1 MGTIAAGFRRFDGC
15 LLKHLKRLIMS
26 IPVVDLAQFT
36 GGDAAAKQAFVQA
49 LGKAYEEVGFV
60 AVKNHG
66 IPDELIRQ
74 QYEYVQQ
81 FFSLPLEKKLQYEIA
96 GLAGQRGYTSFGR
109 EHAKGSDA
117 PDLKEFFQ
125 FGQMVDANHPL
136 KWEYPDNVQVKEI
149 AAFNPTLESAYRHFE
164 QSGRSLLQA
173 IALYLELD
181 EHYFDEHIEDGN
193 SILRCIH
200 YPPITTEPKSAIRA
214 EQHEDI
220 NLITLLVGAS
230 ADGLEILTKQGE
242 WVPVTSLP
250 EQIVVNVGD
259 MLQRLTN
266 NKLRSTTH
274 RVVNPKRELWHTSR
288 FSMPF
293 FLHPKSAMSLACLES
308 CIDASHPKAYPDA
321 TAGEY
326 LDERL
331 REIGLKK

>member
-1 MGTIAAGFRRFDGC
+1 
-15 LLKHLKRLIMS
+15 MS
-26 IPVVDLAQFT
+26 IPVVDLSLFLHGSEAEK
-36 GGDAAAKQAFVQA
+36 AVFVQE
-49 LGKAYEEVGFV
+49 LGKAYEDVGFV

-66 IPDELIRQ
+66 IPDQLIAEL
-74 QYEYVQQ
+74 YEYVQQ
-81 FFSLPLEKKLQYEIA
+81 FFSLPLDKKLNYEVA

-109 EHAKGSDA
+109 EHAKGSEA

-125 FGQMVDANHPL
+125 YGQTVEDKDEIKA
-136 KWEYPDNVQVKEI
+136 EYPDNVSVAEVQE
-149 AAFNPTLESAYRHFE
+149 FNPTLFSAYRNFE
-164 QSGRSLLQA
+164 KSGSALLQA
-173 IALYLELD
+173 IALYLGLSEN
-181 EHYFDEHIEDGN
+181 YFEPHLKNGN

-200 YPPITTEPKSAIRA
+200 YPPITNEPKSAIRA

-230 ADGLEILTKQGE
+230 ADGLQILTKQGE
-242 WVPVTSLP
+242 WVNVTSLP

-266 NKLRSTTH
+266 NKLCSTTH
-274 RVVNPKRELWHTSR
+274 RVVNPARELWHTSR
-288 FSMPF
+288 FSIPF
-293 FLHPKSAMSLACLES
+293 FMHPRSEMSLACLEN
-308 CIDASHPKAYPDA
+308 CITETQAKTYPDA

>member
-1 MGTIAAGFRRFDGC
+1 MA
-15 LLKHLKRLIMS
+15 
-26 IPVVDLAQFT
+26 IPVVNLADFT
-36 GGDAAAKQAFVQA
+36 SGDPELKQAFVNK

-66 IPDELIRQ
+66 IADGLIADLYQ
-74 QYEYVQQ
+74 YVQQ
-81 FFSLPLEKKLQYEIA
+81 FFAQPSAVKKEYEIE
-96 GLAGQRGYTSFGR
+96 GLAGQRGYTSFGK

-125 FGQMVDANHPL
+125 FGQMVPAGDPL
-136 KWEYPDNVQVKEI
+136 KTEYPDNVEVGAIPQ
-149 AAFNPTLESAYRHFE
+149 FNPTFEAAYRAFE
-164 QSGRSLLQA
+164 KSGKSLLQA
-173 IALYLELD
+173 IALYLGLD
-181 EHYFDEHIEDGN
+181 EFYFDPFINKGN
-193 SILRCIH
+193 SILRAIH
-200 YPPITTEPKSAIRA
+200 YPPITQEPRSAIRA

-230 ADGLEILTKQGE
+230 ADGLQILNKQEE
-242 WVPVTSLP
+242 WVAVTSLP

-266 NKLRSTTH
+266 NRLKSTTH
-274 RVVNPKRELWHTSR
+274 RVVNPPREKWGSSR
-288 FSMPF
+288 FSIPF
-293 FLHPKSAMSLACLES
+293 FLHPKGSMSLACLDS
-308 CIDASHPKAYPDA
+308 CIDARHPKAYPDA

>member
-1 MGTIAAGFRRFDGC
+1 MA
-15 LLKHLKRLIMS
+15 
-26 IPVVDLAQFT
+26 IPSVDLAEFLS
-36 GGDAAAKQAFVQA
+36 GDPVRKASFVQE

-66 IPDELIRQ
+66 VPDELIADL
-74 QYEYVQQ
+74 YKYVQE
-81 FFSLPLEKKLQYEIA
+81 FFSLPSEQKRKYEIA
-96 GLAGQRGYTSFGR
+96 ELSGQRGYTSFGK

-125 FGQMVDANHPL
+125 YGQVPRDNF
-136 KWEYPDNVQVKEI
+136 KEEEYPPNVVVKEI
-149 AAFNPTLESAYRHFE
+149 AAFNPTFESAYRAFE
-164 QSGRSLLQA
+164 KSGTALLQA
-173 IALYLELD
+173 IALYLGLD
-181 EHYFDEHIEDGN
+181 EHYFDGYVHNGN
-193 SILRCIH
+193 SILRSIH
-200 YPPITTEPKSAIRA
+200 YPPITNEPKTAIRA

-230 ADGLEILTKQGE
+230 ADGLQILTKQNE
-242 WVPVTSLP
+242 WVGVTSLP

-259 MLQRLTN
+259 MLQRFTN

-274 RVVNPKRELWHTSR
+274 RVVNPARELWHTSR
-288 FSMPF
+288 FSIPF
-293 FLHPKSAMSLACLES
+293 FLHPKSSMSLRCLPG
-308 CIDASHPKAYPDA
+308 CIDKEHPKEYPDA

>member
-1 MGTIAAGFRRFDGC
+1 MA
-15 LLKHLKRLIMS
+15 
-26 IPVVDLAQFT
+26 IPVVDLAAFISGSPTQK
-36 GGDAAAKQAFVQA
+36 AAFVQE
-49 LGKAYEEVGFV
+49 LGNAYEEVGFV

-66 IPDELIRQ
+66 IPDQLIAD
-74 QYEYVQQ
+74 QYAYVQQ
-81 FFSLPLEKKLQYEIA
+81 FFALPLEKKLRYEIP

-109 EHAKGSDA
+109 EHAKGSEA

-125 FGQMVDANHPL
+125 YGQTVNSNHPL
-136 KWEYPDNVQVKEI
+136 KSEYPDNVVVAEI
-149 AAFNPTLESAYRHFE
+149 PTFNETIFNAYRNFE
-164 QSGRSLLQA
+164 KSGKALLQA
-173 IALYLELD
+173 IALYLNLP
-181 EHYFDEHIEDGN
+181 EHYFDDFVDDGN

-200 YPPITTEPKSAIRA
+200 YPPITQEPQSAIRA

-230 ADGLEILTKQGE
+230 ADGLQILTKQGE
-242 WVPVTSLP
+242 WVNVTSLP

-274 RVVNPKRELWHTSR
+274 RVVNPPRSLWHTSR

-308 CIDASHPKAYPDA
+308 CIDADHPKAYSDA

>member
-1 MGTIAAGFRRFDGC
+1 
-15 LLKHLKRLIMS
+15 MS
-26 IPVVDLAQFT
+26 IPVVDLSEFLS
-36 GGDAAAKQAFVQA
+36 GDPEKKAGFIQQ
-49 LGKAYEEVGFV
+49 LGNAYETVGFV

-66 IPDELIRQ
+66 IPDTLISK
-74 QYEYVQQ
+74 QYQYVQE
-81 FFSLPLEKKLQYEIA
+81 FFSLPLEKKLAYEIP

-125 FGQMVDANHPL
+125 FGQTVASSDPL
-136 KWEYPDNVQVKEI
+136 KADYPDNVQVGEI
-149 AAFNPTLESAYRHFE
+149 AAFNPTIFDAYRHFE
-164 QSGRSLLQA
+164 KSGEALLQA
-173 IALYLELD
+173 IALFLGLE
-181 EHYFDEHIEDGN
+181 ENYFSAYIEKGN

-200 YPPITTEPKSAIRA
+200 YPPITSEPKSAIRA

-230 ADGLEILTKQGE
+230 ADGLQVLTKQGE
-242 WVPVTSLP
+242 WIGVTSLP

-266 NKLRSTTH
+266 NRLKSTTH
-274 RVVNPKRELWHTSR
+274 RVVNPPRELWHTSR

-293 FLHPKSAMSLACLES
+293 FLHPRSEMSLACLES
-308 CIDASHPKAYPDA
+308 CIDKDHPKLYDDI
-321 TAGEY
+321 TAGDY